1 MDVGT
6 SAAPID
12 QIEWTPNPGFTLVD
26 SGICLFDDGVEIQC
40 FPLAVDDSGVDGVS
54 GIGLVGVG
62 GADIAGFPLDEM
74 VMFWVIQMNPSCGD
88 GHLDAGEACDDGN
101 VANGDGCSATCT
113 LEDVLFGDVDLDGDV
128 DLFDM
133 AIILNNMTGPIAP

>member
-1 MDVGT
+1 MTAASTVSRASVSSDW
-6 SAAPID
+6 AAPIS
-12 QIEWTPNPGFTLVD
+12 PA
-26 SGICLFDDGVEIQC
+26 S
-40 FPLAVDDSGVDGVS
+40 
-54 GIGLVGVG
+54 
-62 GADIAGFPLDEM
+62 LDEM

-113 LEDVLFGDVDLDGDV
+113 LEDVLFGDADLDGDV

-133 AIILNNMTGPIAP
+133 AVILNNMTGPIAP